1 MERFRGR
8 GEAFSGDE
16 RPSIGTFVTITQ
28 ASEQLKSLAGGLTR
42 KQRVGLAV
50 SAVVVAAIV
59 AIFVHLVAKPEY
71 QVLYSGLDPNE
82 GRSIARHLAA
92 DDVPY
97 ELSSD
102 ATTLSVPSDKLN
114 KVRFQLAEQGLPH
127 TGQLGF
133 ELFDKPNWG
142 SSDFVERVNY
152 ERALEGE
159 LERTIESIDGVESAR
174 VHLALPQESLF
185 SSQEQ
190 PAKAAVVLRIKGGS
204 PSQDTLNGIQH
215 LVASAVP
222 HLSPHDV
229 SIINADGEMPFS
241 DASAGPGGQRRLE
254 ARLNQRII
262 DTLAPIVGADHL
274 RADVNVEENLSSADD
289 TSEVYDPQHS
299 AVLSYQRSGA
309 GAASAASTTS
319 GVPGTASNLPNGGQP
334 PGTSLSSQLGISNP
348 AGDSDLTES
357 QTFAVS
363 RTVSH
368 RVQPPGSIK
377 RLTAAVLIDDQTQTV
392 TQNGKTTTVRQP
404 MAAAQM
410 NQIRSLVMAAIGFD
424 PGRGDQVTVEN
435 IPFQQPPPAPVPHGL
450 EKLRKFVPQMPG
462 LDVPVGDLFRY
473 GALALLFFVLYILL
487 LRPLRDQFMETMRS
501 AQMRTALTGPTAAE
515 LPSLDQE
522 MSLDSGD
529 ALAGGFEKAMLTGT
543 SPEPVRQDAVE
554 MEAQL
559 VKELNQ
565 TSSEVKRAVL
575 LKKHLSEK
583 VRREPMTAG
592 RIVHNWIRQ
601 RDDRR

>member
-1 MERFRGR
+1 M
-8 GEAFSGDE
+8 
-16 RPSIGTFVTITQ
+16 TITQ

-42 KQRVGLAV
+42 KQRIGLAV
-50 SAVVVAAIV
+50 SAVVIAVIV
-59 AIFVHLVAKPEY
+59 AVFVHLVAKPEY

-92 DDVPY
+92 QDVPY
-97 ELSSD
+97 ELSSN
-102 ATTLSVPSDKLN
+102 ATTLSVPADKLN
-114 KVRFQLAEQGLPH
+114 KVRFQLAEEGLPH

-133 ELFDKPNWG
+133 ELFDKPDWG

-204 PSQDTLNGIQH
+204 PSQETLNGIQH

-241 DASAGPGGQRRLE
+241 DASAGPGGERRLE

-274 RADVNVEENLSSADD
+274 RADVNVEENLSSSDD
-289 TSEVYDPQHS
+289 TSEVYDPQHA
-299 AVLSYQRSGA
+299 AVLSYQRSGNGSVAA
-309 GAASAASTTS
+309 GPTAS

-348 AGDSDLTES
+348 SPDGDVTES

-377 RLTAAVLIDDQTQTV
+377 RVTAAVLIDNLTQTV

-404 MAAAQM
+404 LSAAQLA
-410 NQIRSLVMAAIGFD
+410 QIRSLVMAAIGFD
-424 PGRGDQVTVEN
+424 PSRGDQVTVEN
-435 IPFQQPPPAPVPHGL
+435 IPFKQAPPPPTLHGL
-450 EKLRKFVPQMPG
+450 AKLKQFVPQVHG
-462 LDVPVGDLFRY
+462 VGVPSGELFRY
-473 GALALLFFVLYILL
+473 AALALLFFVLYIVL
-487 LRPLRDQFMETMRS
+487 LRPLRDQFMETMRVT
-501 AQMRTALTGPTAAE
+501 QMRTALTGPSATE
-515 LPSLDQE
+515 LPALDQE
-522 MSLDSGD
+522 MSLNTGD
-529 ALAGGFEKAMLTGT
+529 VLAGGLEAAMLPGT
-543 SPEPVRQDAVE
+543 APEPVHQDAVE

-559 VKELNQ
+559 VRELNQ